1 MGWCVLQCESEL
13 YFISSPRHFRQTQFP
28 IAIQIKHLE
37 LQRREWLS
45 FNVYTVRKSWT
56 CFKFLYWINIS
67 YCCTTFPTT
76 MGRGQLRHS
85 IIQLACLGI
94 IQVCVSGLKEWT
106 YVSTAGVQTTRGVN
120 ACTTHSSMVANSS
133 RILR

>member
-1 MGWCVLQCESEL
+1 MSYNVKVNCILFPHLAISDRPSFPSPFRSNILSYKGENGSVSMFTQSGNPEL
-13 YFISSPRHFRQTQFP
+13 ASNFFF
-28 IAIQIKHLE
+28 
-37 LQRREWLS
+37 
-45 FNVYTVRKSWT
+45 
-56 CFKFLYWINIS
+56 WINIS